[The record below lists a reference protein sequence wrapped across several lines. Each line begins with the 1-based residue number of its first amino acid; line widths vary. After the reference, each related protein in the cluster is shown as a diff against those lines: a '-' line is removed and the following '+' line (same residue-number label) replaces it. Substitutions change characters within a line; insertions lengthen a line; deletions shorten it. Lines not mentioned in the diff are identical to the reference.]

1 MPLANWPG
9 KIQEWMVPL
18 FVSCVSGWV
27 RRELSAWRRM
37 GMGMGMGTRKG
48 KGAPLSLGLTRVVA
62 LALLMVGASTA
73 SLAQTEPL
81 QSGKTATTIPLGSAS
96 GKANT
101 PGISALLGPS
111 SHVVV
116 TDQVRAELLVH
127 APKGIQAGETFWL
140 GLHIEH
146 QPHWHTYWQNPG
158 DSGLP
163 TRLQWQ
169 LPVGLQAGDMA
180 WPLPKK
186 IPIGSLANYG
196 YEGALLLAV
205 PVTVSADFKGSPAP
219 LPVQL
224 KAEWLVCRQECIPQ
238 EGQFTLNLRAS
249 TPSVQHAALFEANRQ
264 RLPQPLPQPLP
275 QVAANTPSA
284 TAGQATLSE
293 NARQLELRVP
303 GLPTALRG
311 KTLTV
316 FPITAQVVHN
326 AAVQGKDW
334 TQSWQGALWVAKI
347 PVSEE
352 RGDSPKTMR
361 WLIATGEASSPQAP
375 AYEIEVPVMG
385 TWPALAPAAPAEI
398 SPALAKALAE
408 NALAHAPSPSAA
420 NSHGSATAMGLTLA
434 ILGAL
439 VGGLLLN
446 LMPCVFPVLAIKV
459 LGFAPTQNDAAQTTA
474 RHRAAGMAYTAGVVI
489 SFLLLGGMMLALR
502 AAGEQLGWGF
512 QLQSPLVVAGLALLF
527 TLLGLNLA
535 GLFEFGNF
543 LPSRLAALQSRHP
556 TVDAALSG
564 VLAVAVASPCTAPFM
579 GASLGLAIAL
589 PVWQALAVFAA
600 MGLGMALPYWAASH
614 WPGIARALPRPGAWM
629 VVFRQAMA
637 FPMWA
642 TVVWLLWVLGQQTGI
657 DGATGLLAILLAVS
671 GWIWAWGLTGRS
683 RWILSGLFVCL
694 LLWLSSHWL
703 PGVLRDSAGP
713 AAISGTRTAPA
724 TATPAE
730 TPSPDGKPSPLWQ
743 NWSPAALQ
751 AQLDAGRPVFVD
763 FTAAWCVTCQYNKK
777 TTLADAQLLAD
788 FAARHV
794 VLMRAD
800 WTRRDPAITQ
810 ALSALGRS
818 GVPVYALYAPHQ
830 RPVLLS
836 ELPSVAEVQTALQQL
851 PTPP

>member
-1 MPLANWPG
+1 MP
-9 KIQEWMVPL
+9 
-18 FVSCVSGWV
+18 FVVSFVVSLV
-27 RRELSAWRRM
+27 RGGVRHKLSAWR
-37 GMGMGMGTRKG
+37 GMGMRLGSR
-48 KGAPLSLGLTRVVA
+48 LSSGWTWATA
-62 LALLMVGASTA
+62 LVWLMAGASTA
-73 SLAQTEPL
+73 SLAQTDLL
-81 QSGKTATTIPLGSAS
+81 QSGKTATTFTHTPVSTS
-96 GKANT
+96 GKASGS
-101 PGISALLGPS
+101 GISALLGQS
-111 SHVVV
+111 ASVVV
-116 TDQVRAELLVH
+116 TDQVRAELVVH

-140 GLHIEH
+140 GLHIVH

-169 LPVGLQAGDMA
+169 LPDGLQAGEIA

-205 PVTVSADFKGSPAP
+205 PVTASADFKGPAQAP
-219 LPVQL
+219 FSIQL

-238 EGQFTLNLRAS
+238 EGQFALNLRAS
-249 TPSVQHAALFEANRQ
+249 TPFVQQADLFEANRQ
-264 RLPQPLPQPLP
+264 RLAQPLPRA
-275 QVAANTPSA
+275 AANAASVV
-284 TAGQATLSE
+284 AGKATLSE
-293 NARQLELRVP
+293 DGRQLVLRIQ
-303 GLPTALRG
+303 GLPSALRG

-316 FPITAQVVHN
+316 FPITAQVVRN
-326 AAVQGKDW
+326 AAVQDKDW
-334 TQSWQGALWVAKI
+334 TQSWQGDLWSAKI

-352 RGDSPKTMR
+352 RGDSPQTMR
-361 WLIATGEASSPQAP
+361 WLMATGQESSPQAP

-385 TWPALAPAAPAEI
+385 TWPALAPSVQAEI

-408 NALAHAPSPSAA
+408 NALANATPPSTA
-420 NSHGSATAMGLTLA
+420 NRHTNTTAMGLALA

-459 LGFAPTQNDAAQTTA
+459 LGFAPTQNDAADTNA

-489 SFLLLGGMMLALR
+489 SFLLLGGLMLALR

-512 QLQSPLVVAGLALLF
+512 QLQSPLVVASLALLF

-543 LPSRLAALQSRHP
+543 LPSRLTSLQSRHP

-600 MGLGMALPYWAASH
+600 MGLGMALPYLAASN

-637 FPMWA
+637 FPMLA
-642 TVVWLLWVLGQQTGI
+642 TVIWLLWVLGQQTGI

-671 GWIWAWGLTGRS
+671 GWVWAWGLTGRA

-694 LLWLSSHWL
+694 LLWLSSTWL
-703 PGVLRDSAGP
+703 PEVLRVNAAPVRISA
-713 AAISGTRTAPA
+713 ASA
-724 TATPAE
+724 TATPGH
-730 TPSPDGKPSPLWQ
+730 TPTPGGDPSQLWQ
-743 NWSPAALQ
+743 NWSPAAQQ
-751 AQLDAGRPVFVD
+751 AHLDAGRPVFVD

-818 GVPVYALYAPHQ
+818 GVPVYALYAPQ
-830 RPVLLS
+830 QQPVLLS

-851 PTPP
+851 PTAP